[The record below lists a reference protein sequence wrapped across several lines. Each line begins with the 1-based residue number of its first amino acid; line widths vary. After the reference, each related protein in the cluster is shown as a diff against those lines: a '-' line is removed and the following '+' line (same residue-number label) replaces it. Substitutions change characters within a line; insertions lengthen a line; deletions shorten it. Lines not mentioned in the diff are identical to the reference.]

1 MNRQFKFEVLAD
13 CQQFYLHDEV
23 ADCGELEWTQEATD
37 KLLTVAPGV
46 LGIGTVRG
54 DFVPIVL
61 ELSDE
66 QPDDDL
72 KQWDQVNECSLE
84 ITSSQLIV
92 ANVFN
97 GGNMITDQKIPL
109 GAGTYRARL
118 YYGDLASV
126 THGERATDHYR
137 VVLWRAAPGAM
148 RVLKQA
154 DVQLIRWA
162 SFVGD
167 SSLSTLRTM

>member
-1 MNRQFKFEVLAD
+1 MNRQFKFEVLAEF
-13 CQQFYLHDEV
+13 QQFYVHDEM
-23 ADCGELEWTQEATD
+23 ADCGELEWTQEASE
-37 KLLTVAPGV
+37 KLLAVAPGV

-72 KQWDQVNECSLE
+72 KQWDQVNECSLA

-92 ANVFN
+92 ANVFY
-97 GGNMITDQKIPL
+97 GGNMIRDQRIPL
-109 GAGTYRARL
+109 GPGTYRARL

-137 VVLWRAAPGAM
+137 VVLWPGASAPII
-148 RVLKQA
+148 VLKQA

-167 SSLSTLRTM
+167 SSLSALRTM